1 MTVRIAWLALIYIEL
16 LVCCFENIYTSA
28 IFFTLISI
36 IIMIKKIGLS
46 LFSATV
52 LVGCVVATSD
62 DTSQINAQQVS
73 SSQANSSQENSAQD
87 ISASYE
93 SINTAQLIDHVKVL
107 SSDKF
112 GGRAPSSEGEKLTL
126 AYLTEQF
133 TAIGFKPGNG
143 DSFLQEVP
151 LVSIEAS
158 SDMTL
163 AIGGKNY
170 QHGTDMVMGSAR
182 ISELEQLKNSELVFV
197 GYGVNAPEYN
207 WNDYKDLDVK
217 GKTVVILVNDPGFA
231 TQDPELFN
239 GNAMTYY
246 GRWTYKY
253 EEASRQGAEGAIII
267 HETAPASYGWSVVK
281 NSWTGPQFS
290 FQRDDLNKDRV
301 AVEGWINSTVASEL
315 FEKAG
320 LDFEKMKER
329 AAQGSF
335 NIDMGNLDASI
346 TVKNTIKKS
355 ISYNFIATLP
365 GQKKAD
371 EHILYSAHWDHLGTD
386 LTKKGDQ
393 IYNGARDNATGTAAL
408 IEVAEAFSKLPNTPE
423 RSITFLA
430 VTAEEQ
436 GLLGSKF
443 YAANPVIPA
452 AKTVAN
458 INMDALNVNG
468 KSKDVA
474 VFGLGQSELD
484 NFLTKAALKQNRMI
498 SGDPRPA
505 AGIYYRSDHFA
516 FANVGIPALYAKGGA
531 IPADQATADLRV
543 KLDPILG
550 KCYHGLC
557 DEYSKEWDLTGAVE
571 DMQLFFE
578 IGTELSKSD
587 VWPQWSK
594 TSEFKR

>member
-1 MTVRIAWLALIYIEL
+1 
-16 LVCCFENIYTSA
+16 
-28 IFFTLISI
+28 
-36 IIMIKKIGLS
+36 
-46 LFSATV
+46 
-52 LVGCVVATSD
+52 VATSD
-62 DTSQINAQQVS
+62 DVTAT
-73 SSQANSSQENSAQD
+73 NSAQD
-87 ISASYE
+87 IKVSYN
-93 SINTAQLIDHVKVL
+93 SINTEQLIKHTKVL
-107 SSDKF
+107 ASDAF
-112 GGRAPSSEGEKLTL
+112 GGRAPSSEGERLTL
-126 AYLTEQF
+126 EYLTEQF
-133 TAIGFKPGNG
+133 KAIGFEPGNG

-170 QHGTDMVMGSAR
+170 QHGTDMVMGSSR
-182 ISELEQLKNSELVFV
+182 IMAQSQLKNSELVFV

-217 GKTVVILVNDPGFA
+217 GKTVVMLVNDPGFA
-231 TQDPELFN
+231 TQDSALFT

-253 EEASRQGAEGAIII
+253 EEASRQGAAGAIII

-290 FQRDDLNKDRV
+290 FQREDLNKDRV
-301 AVEGWINSTVASEL
+301 AVEGWINSDVAEEL
-315 FEKAG
+315 FAKAG
-320 LDFEKMKER
+320 LDFSDMKRR
-329 AAQGSF
+329 AAQGGF
-335 NIDMGNLDASI
+335 NIDMGDLDASI
-346 TVKNTIKKS
+346 TVNNTIKKS

-365 GQKKAD
+365 GKKAAN

-386 LTKKGDQ
+386 LTKSGDQ
-393 IYNGARDNATGTAAL
+393 IYNGAHDNATGTAAL
-408 IEVAEAFSKLPNTPE
+408 IEVAEAFSKLPQRLD
-423 RSITFLA
+423 RSVTFLA

-443 YAANPVIPA
+443 YAANPIIPA

-474 VFGLGQSELD
+474 VYGLGQSELD
-484 NFLTKAALKQNRMI
+484 NYLTAAAVKQNRII

-516 FANVGIPALYAKGGA
+516 FANIGIPALYAKGGKM
-531 IPADQATADLRV
+531 PADEATAKLRE
-543 KLDPILG
+543 KLNPIIA

-557 DEYSKEWDLTGAVE
+557 DEYRDDWDLTGAVE

-578 IGTELSKSD
+578 IGYQLSDEGVWPKWSKS
-587 VWPQWSK
+587 
-594 TSEFKR
+594 SEFSR

>member
-1 MTVRIAWLALIYIEL
+1 M
-16 LVCCFENIYTSA
+16 
-28 IFFTLISI
+28 
-36 IIMIKKIGLS
+36 MIKKLGFS
-46 LFSATV
+46 LFSIAALTAC
-52 LVGCVVATSD
+52 GQSDITPTSPVQ
-62 DTSQINAQQVS
+62 TTKSPTNNIEQINA
-73 SSQANSSQENSAQD
+73 
-87 ISASYE
+87 SYN
-93 SINTAQLIDHVKVL
+93 SINTEQLIEHVKVL

-112 GGRAPSSEGEKLTL
+112 GGRAPSTEGETLTL
-126 AYLTEQF
+126 EYLTAQF
-133 TAIGFKPGNG
+133 KALGFVPGNG
-143 DSFLQEVP
+143 DNFLQEVP

-163 AIGGKNY
+163 SIGGKDY

-182 ISELEQLKNSELVFV
+182 ISELEELKNSELVFV

-207 WNDYKDLDVK
+207 WNDYENLDVK

-231 TQDPELFN
+231 TQDPALFT

-290 FQRDDLNKDRV
+290 FQRDDLNKDRI
-301 AVEGWINSTVASEL
+301 AVEGWINSNVATEL
-315 FEKAG
+315 FAKAG
-320 LDFEKMKER
+320 LDFTAMKAQ
-329 AAQGSF
+329 AAKGSF
-335 NIDMGNLDASI
+335 NIDMGDLDASI

-355 ISYNFIATLP
+355 ISNNFIATLP
-365 GQKKAD
+365 GQKHAD
-371 EHILYSAHWDHLGTD
+371 EHIIYSAHWDHLGTD
-386 LTKKGDQ
+386 LSKEGDQ
-393 IYNGARDNATGTAAL
+393 IYNGARDNATGTGAL
-408 IEVAEAFSKLPNTPE
+408 IEVAEAFAKLPNRPD

-436 GLLGSKF
+436 GLLGSKY
-443 YAANPVIPA
+443 YAAHPIIPA
-452 AKTVAN
+452 TKTVAN

-474 VFGLGQSELD
+474 VYGLGQSELD
-484 NFLTKAALKQNRMI
+484 ALLTKAAEKQNRVI
-498 SGDPRPA
+498 SGDPSPA
-505 AGIYYRSDHFA
+505 AGIYYRSDHFS
-516 FANVGIPALYAKGGA
+516 FANIGIPALYAKGGST
-531 IPADQATADLRV
+531 PADQATADLRAE
-543 KLDPILG
+543 LNPILSS
-550 KCYHGLC
+550 CYHALC
-557 DEYSKEWDLTGAVE
+557 DEYSELWDLTGAVQ

-578 IGTELSKSD
+578 VGVELSESD

>member
-1 MTVRIAWLALIYIEL
+1 
-16 LVCCFENIYTSA
+16 
-28 IFFTLISI
+28 
-36 IIMIKKIGLS
+36 MIKKIGLS
-46 LFSATV
+46 LLSAAV
-52 LVGCVVATSD
+52 LVGCVATTSD
-62 DTSQINAQQVS
+62 D
-73 SSQANSSQENSAQD
+73 SSQSNSSQGNSAQD
-87 ISASYE
+87 ISASYD
-93 SINTAQLIDHVKVL
+93 SINTAQLIEHVKVL

-126 AYLTEQF
+126 EYLTEQF

-163 AIGGKNY
+163 SIGGKNY

-197 GYGVNAPEYN
+197 GYGVNAPEYD

-231 TQDPELFN
+231 TQDPDVFN

-290 FQRDDLNKDRV
+290 FQRDDLNKGRV
-301 AVEGWINSTVASEL
+301 AVEGWVNSTVAAEL
-315 FEKAG
+315 FAKAG
-320 LDFEKMKER
+320 LDFDQMKER

-335 NIDMGNLDASI
+335 NVDMGDLDASI
-346 TVKNTIKKS
+346 TVKNTIKNS

-365 GQKKAD
+365 GQKQVD

-386 LTKKGDQ
+386 LTKTGDQ

-408 IEVAEAFSKLPNTPE
+408 IEVAEAFAKLPNRPE

-458 INMDALNVNG
+458 INMDALNANG

-474 VFGLGQSELD
+474 VYGLGQSELD
-484 NFLTKAALKQNRMI
+484 NFLTKAAVKQNRII

-516 FANVGIPALYAKGGA
+516 FANVGIPALYAKGGS
-531 IPADQATADLRV
+531 IPADQATADLRA
-543 KLDPILG
+543 KLDPILS

-557 DEYSKEWDLTGAVE
+557 DEYTQDWDLTGAVE

-578 IGTELSKSD
+578 IGVELSESD

>member
-1 MTVRIAWLALIYIEL
+1 MKHIVLPL
-16 LVCCFENIYTSA
+16 
-28 IFFTLISI
+28 
-36 IIMIKKIGLS
+36 LS
-46 LFSATV
+46 LAVLAGCGDATTDSVKPNAVTADSAKQNPVT
-52 LVGCVVATSD
+52 AFETSY
-62 DTSQINAQQVS
+62 N
-73 SSQANSSQENSAQD
+73 
-87 ISASYE
+87 
-93 SINTAQLIDHVKVL
+93 SINTEQLIKHVKVL

-126 AYLTEQF
+126 DYLTEQF

-158 SDMTL
+158 TDMSLT
-163 AIGGKNY
+163 IGGKNY
-170 QHGTDMVMGSAR
+170 QYGTEMVLGSSR
-182 ISELEQLKNSELVFV
+182 ITQQSELKDSELVFV
-197 GYGVNAPEYN
+197 GYGINAPEYD

-231 TQDPELFN
+231 TQNPEVFM

-253 EEASRQGAEGAIII
+253 EEASRQGAEGAIIV

-281 NSWTGPQFS
+281 NSWSGPQFG
-290 FQRDDLNKDRV
+290 FQRDDLNKGRV
-301 AVEGWINSTVASEL
+301 AVEGWVNSDVATEL
-315 FEKAG
+315 FSKAG
-320 LDFEKMKER
+320 LDFAHMKKQ

-335 NIDMGNLDASI
+335 NVDMGDLTASV
-346 TVKNTIKKS
+346 TVNNTIKES
-355 ISYNFIATLP
+355 VSYNFIATLP
-365 GQKKAD
+365 GNKKAD
-371 EHILYSAHWDHLGTD
+371 EHILYTAHWDHLGTD
-386 LTKKGDQ
+386 LSLEGDQ

-408 IEVAEAFSKLPNTPE
+408 IEVAEAFAKLPQTPD
-423 RSITFLA
+423 RSITFMA

-436 GLLGSKF
+436 GLLGSQF

-484 NFLTKAALKQNRMI
+484 SFLTTAASKQNRII
-498 SGDPRPA
+498 SGDPRAA
-505 AGIYYRSDHFA
+505 AGIYYRSDHFS
-516 FANVGIPALYAKGGA
+516 FANIGIPALYAKGGDTA
-531 IPADQATADLRV
+531 ADEATAALR
-543 KLDPILG
+543 KTLDPNLG

-557 DEYSKEWDLTGAVE
+557 DEYSDDWDLTGAVE
-571 DMQLFFE
+571 DMQLFFDVGVE
-578 IGTELSKSD
+578 VSKANI
-587 VWPQWSK
+587 WPQWSK

>member
-1 MTVRIAWLALIYIEL
+1 MRTFILLPSFYRIS
-16 LVCCFENIYTSA
+16 T
-28 IFFTLISI
+28 

-46 LFSATV
+46 LLSAAV
-52 LVGCVVATSD
+52 LVGCVATTSD
-62 DTSQINAQQVS
+62 DSSSTSASARNTSQEVN
-73 SSQANSSQENSAQD
+73 
-87 ISASYE
+87 ASYD
-93 SINTAQLIDHVKVL
+93 SINTAQLIEHVKVL
-107 SSDKF
+107 ASDEF
-112 GGRAPSSEGEKLTL
+112 GGRAPSSEGERLTL
-126 AYLTEQF
+126 EYLTEQF

-163 AIGGKNY
+163 AIGGKHY

-231 TQDPELFN
+231 TQDPALFT

-301 AVEGWINSTVASEL
+301 AVEGWINSNVATEL

-320 LDFEKMKER
+320 LDFDKMKAR

-335 NIDMGNLDASI
+335 NIDMGDLDASI

-365 GQKKAD
+365 GQTKAD

-408 IEVAEAFSKLPNTPE
+408 IEVAEAFAKLPNTPE
-423 RSITFLA
+423 RSVTFLA

-474 VFGLGQSELD
+474 VYGLGQSELD
-484 NFLTKAALKQNRMI
+484 NFLTAAAIKQNRVI

-531 IPADQATADLRV
+531 VAADQATAELRA

-557 DEYSKEWDLTGAVE
+557 DEYSTDWDLTGAVE

-578 IGTELSKSD
+578 IGVELSNEG

>member
-1 MTVRIAWLALIYIEL
+1 
-16 LVCCFENIYTSA
+16 
-28 IFFTLISI
+28 
-36 IIMIKKIGLS
+36 MIKKIALS
-46 LFSATV
+46 LLSAAV
-52 LVGCVVATSD
+52 LVGCVAT
-62 DTSQINAQQVS
+62 TSGDS
-73 SSQANSSQENSAQD
+73 SPVNSSQD
-87 ISASYE
+87 ISASYD
-93 SINTAQLIDHVKVL
+93 SINTAQLIEHVKVL
-107 SSDKF
+107 SSDEF

-126 AYLTEQF
+126 TYLTEQF
-133 TAIGFKPGNG
+133 KALGFKPGNG

-158 SDMTL
+158 TDMSL
-163 AIGGKNY
+163 VIGGKHY
-170 QHGTDMVMGSAR
+170 QQGTDMVMGSAR

-231 TQDPELFN
+231 TQDPELFT

-290 FQRDDLNKDRV
+290 FQREDLNKGRV
-301 AVEGWINSTVASEL
+301 AVEGWINSDVATEL
-315 FEKAG
+315 FAKAG
-320 LDFEKMKER
+320 LDFTEMKER

-335 NIDMGNLDASI
+335 NIDMGDLDASI
-346 TVKNTIKKS
+346 TVKNTIKNS

-365 GQKKAD
+365 GQESAD

-408 IEVAEAFSKLPNTPE
+408 IEVAEAFSKLPQPLD
-423 RSITFLA
+423 RSVTFLA

-443 YAANPVIPA
+443 YAANPIIPA

-468 KSKDVA
+468 KSADVA
-474 VFGLGQSELD
+474 VYGLGQSELD
-484 NFLTKAALKQNRMI
+484 NFLTKAAKKQNRVI

-531 IPADQATADLRV
+531 TPADQKTADLRA
-543 KLDPILG
+543 KLDPILA

-557 DEYSKEWDLTGAVE
+557 DEYSDDWDLTGAVE

-578 IGTELSKSD
+578 IGVELSHEG

>member
-1 MTVRIAWLALIYIEL
+1 
-16 LVCCFENIYTSA
+16 
-28 IFFTLISI
+28 
-36 IIMIKKIGLS
+36 MIKKIALS
-46 LFSATV
+46 LLSAAV
-52 LVGCVVATSD
+52 LVGCVATTSD
-62 DTSQINAQQVS
+62 DS
-73 SSQANSSQENSAQD
+73 SPVNSSQD
-87 ISASYE
+87 ISASYD
-93 SINTAQLIDHVKVL
+93 SINTAQLIEHVKVL
-107 SSDKF
+107 SSDEF

-133 TAIGFKPGNG
+133 KALGFQPGNG

-158 SDMTL
+158 TDMSL
-163 AIGGKNY
+163 VIGGKSY
-170 QHGTDMVMGSAR
+170 QQGTDMVMGSAR

-197 GYGVNAPEYN
+197 GYGINAPEYN

-231 TQDPELFN
+231 TQDPELFT

-253 EEASRQGAEGAIII
+253 EEASRQVAEGAIII

-290 FQRDDLNKDRV
+290 FQREDLNKGRV
-301 AVEGWINSTVASEL
+301 AVEGWINSDVATEL
-315 FEKAG
+315 FAKAG
-320 LDFEKMKER
+320 LDFAEMKEL

-335 NIDMGNLDASI
+335 NVDMGDLDASI
-346 TVKNTIKKS
+346 TVKNTIKNS

-365 GQKKAD
+365 GTIKAD

-386 LTKKGDQ
+386 LTKEGDQ
-393 IYNGARDNATGTAAL
+393 IYTGARDNATGTAAL
-408 IEVAEAFSKLPNTPE
+408 IEVAEAFAKLPNPLD
-423 RSITFLA
+423 RSVTFLA

-443 YAANPVIPA
+443 YAANPIIPA

-468 KSKDVA
+468 RSADVA
-474 VFGLGQSELD
+474 VYGLGQSELD
-484 NFLTKAALKQNRMI
+484 NFLTKAAAKQNRVI

-531 IPADQATADLRV
+531 VPADQATADLRA
-543 KLDPILG
+543 KLDPILA

-557 DEYSKEWDLTGAVE
+557 DQYSDDWDLTGAVE

-578 IGTELSKSD
+578 IGVELSEAN

-594 TSEFKR
+594 TSEFSR